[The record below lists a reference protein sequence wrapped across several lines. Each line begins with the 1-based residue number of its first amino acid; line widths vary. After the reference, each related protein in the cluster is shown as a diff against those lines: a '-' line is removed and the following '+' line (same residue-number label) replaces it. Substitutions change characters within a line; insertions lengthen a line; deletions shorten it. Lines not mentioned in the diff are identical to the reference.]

1 MRCNS
6 YAAHKNFHRAIV
18 AKMDEVEVKTTKIE
32 IEVNQEKIDY
42 INYVYNK
49 EITYWKKA
57 ALERV
62 LNDSEEKELQDLVPS
77 RILLIREKKRK
88 DSEY

>member
-1 MRCNS
+1 M
-6 YAAHKNFHRAIV
+6 KL
-18 AKMDEVEVKTTKIE
+18 KLKLKKIE

-42 INYVYNK
+42 VNYVYIK

-62 LNDSEEKELQDLVPS
+62 LNESEEKELLDLALS
-77 RILLIREKKRK
+77 RILSVLF
-88 DSEY
+88 

>member
-1 MRCNS
+1 M
-6 YAAHKNFHRAIV
+6 KLEL
-18 AKMDEVEVKTTKIE
+18 KKIE
-32 IEVNQEKIDY
+32 IEVNQEKVEY
-42 INYVYNK
+42 ISYAYNK

-62 LNDSEEKELQDLVPS
+62 LNESEEKELADLAH
-77 RILLIREKKRK
+77 KRK